1 LDSTPVIQS
10 TPRAA
15 TDDQENNVNDVAFW
29 TQLVQDYT
37 STAQRYP
44 TLLLTLL
51 SKPTGVPNRFRGAI
65 WQAMAQS
72 NSDRLSAIYED
83 LTQQQST
90 SSSPFHAMIDH
101 DVNTLYGQKFP
112 QSVLDSMKKIL
123 KLYTLHDP
131 QLDYSTAC
139 LSLLV
144 PLLRYVSESQAF
156 CLFVRYRT

>member
-1 LDSTPVIQS
+1 M
-10 TPRAA
+10 
-15 TDDQENNVNDVAFW
+15 NDVAFW

-51 SKPTGVPNRFRGAI
+51 SKSSGVPNRFRGAI

-72 NSDRLSAIYED
+72 NSDRLLAIYED
-83 LTQQQST
+83 LAQQQSPG
-90 SSSPFHAMIDH
+90 SSPFHAMIDH
-101 DVNTLYGQKFP
+101 DVDTLYGRKFP
-112 QSVLDSMKKIL
+112 LSVLDSMKKIL
-123 KLYTLHDP
+123 KVYTLHDP

-156 CLFVRYRT
+156 CLFVRYIT